1 MLYGYM
7 RISTGDRTVDVQRD
21 ALVSAGIPEENIYSD
36 TITGS
41 TRISRRPE
49 FEKLRARLRQG
60 DILVVWKIDR
70 LGRSILD
77 LIDTVFD
84 LLERGVT
91 VRSITDAVDSSTPMG
106 RALIELLASV
116 AELERENIRER
127 VRAGM
132 RAARQR
138 GTHCGRPRM
147 ANRETAEVI
156 REHLRHD
163 ASVRDIA
170 RQLNISVSLIYK
182 VLREFPDQDA
192 EPAPPVPEEAEDGP
206 ELMIP

>member
-49 FEKLRARLRQG
+49 FEKLRERLRQG
-60 DILVVWKIDR
+60 DILVVWKMDR

-77 LIDTVFD
+77 LITTVFD

>member
-49 FEKLRARLRQG
+49 FEKLRERLRQG

>member
-192 EPAPPVPEEAEDGP
+192 EPAPPMPEETEDGP
-206 ELMIP
+206 ELMML

>member
-49 FEKLRARLRQG
+49 FEKLRERLRQG
-60 DILVVWKIDR
+60 DILVVWKMDR

-77 LIDTVFD
+77 LITTVFD
-84 LLERGVT
+84 LLDRDVT
-91 VRSITDAVDSSTPMG
+91 VRSITDAVDSSTPQG
-106 RALIELLASV
+106 RALFGILDTIAD
-116 AELERENIRER
+116 LERENVRER

-147 ANRETAEVI
+147 ANREMAEAI
-156 REHLRHD
+156 REHLRRD

-170 RQLNISVSLIYK
+170 QQLNISVSLIYK

-192 EPAPPVPEEAEDGP
+192 EPAPPAPEEAEDGLEP
-206 ELMIP
+206 MML

>member
-7 RISTGDRTVDVQRD
+7 RISTGNRTVDVQRD

-192 EPAPPVPEEAEDGP
+192 EPALPAPEEAEDGP
-206 ELMIP
+206 ELMML

>member
-1 MLYGYM
+1 M
-7 RISTGDRTVDVQRD
+7 
-21 ALVSAGIPEENIYSD
+21 
-36 TITGS
+36 
-41 TRISRRPE
+41 
-49 FEKLRARLRQG
+49 
-60 DILVVWKIDR
+60 
-70 LGRSILD
+70 
-77 LIDTVFD
+77 
-84 LLERGVT
+84 T

-192 EPAPPVPEEAEDGP
+192 EPALPAPEEAEDGP
-206 ELMIP
+206 ELMML

>member
-1 MLYGYM
+1 MVYGYM
-7 RISTGDRTVDVQRD
+7 RISTGNRTVDVQRD

-192 EPAPPVPEEAEDGP
+192 EPALPAPEEAVDGP
-206 ELMIP
+206 ELMML

>member
-1 MLYGYM
+1 
-7 RISTGDRTVDVQRD
+7 
-21 ALVSAGIPEENIYSD
+21 
-36 TITGS
+36 
-41 TRISRRPE
+41 
-49 FEKLRARLRQG
+49 
-60 DILVVWKIDR
+60 
-70 LGRSILD
+70 
-77 LIDTVFD
+77 
-84 LLERGVT
+84 
-91 VRSITDAVDSSTPMG
+91 
-106 RALIELLASV
+106 
-116 AELERENIRER
+116 
-127 VRAGM
+127 M

-192 EPAPPVPEEAEDGP
+192 EPTPPMPEETEDGP
-206 ELMIP
+206 ELMML

>member
-1 MLYGYM
+1 MVYGYM
-7 RISTGDRTVDVQRD
+7 RISTGDQTGDLQLD
-21 ALVSAGIPEENIYSD
+21 ALVAAGISEGNIYSD

-49 FEKLRARLRQG
+49 FEKLRERLRQG
-60 DILVVWKIDR
+60 DILVVWKMDR

>member
-21 ALVSAGIPEENIYSD
+21 ALVAAGISEGNIYSD

-192 EPAPPVPEEAEDGP
+192 EPAPPMPEETEDGP
-206 ELMIP
+206 ELMML